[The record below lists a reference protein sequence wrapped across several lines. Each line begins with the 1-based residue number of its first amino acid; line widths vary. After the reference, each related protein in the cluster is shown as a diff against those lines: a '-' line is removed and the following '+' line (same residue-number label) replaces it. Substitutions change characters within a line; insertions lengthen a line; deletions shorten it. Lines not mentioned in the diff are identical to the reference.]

1 MTNDKLVNMM
11 AEYQD
16 MPLRDVVFH
25 TLRKAILRG
34 DLKPDERLMEIKLAE
49 RMGVS
54 RTPIREAIRLL
65 QMEGLVVNIPRKGA
79 HVAKITEKDLRDVLE
94 VRGGLENMAVQLASR
109 RITEKQYEELVEAAR
124 KFEEAVEKESLIPIA
139 EADEQF
145 HALIYEATDN
155 RRLVQM
161 LNNIRDQMYRYRVE
175 YLKDEDSRK
184 LLVEEHRHLCEVLKE
199 KKGDEAAEIMKL
211 HIDRQ
216 EKYILDAVVGGEQQF

>member
-94 VRGGLENMAVQLASR
+94 VRGGLENMAVKLASR
-109 RITEKQYEELVEAAR
+109 RITEKQY
-124 KFEEAVEKESLIPIA
+124 
-139 EADEQF
+139 
-145 HALIYEATDN
+145 
-155 RRLVQM
+155 
-161 LNNIRDQMYRYRVE
+161 
-175 YLKDEDSRK
+175 
-184 LLVEEHRHLCEVLKE
+184 
-199 KKGDEAAEIMKL
+199 
-211 HIDRQ
+211 
-216 EKYILDAVVGGEQQF
+216 